1 VSISPNVTCVNS
13 RNATR
18 LDEYSV
24 EGYRVSYAGT
34 YRCSCQGWARAGSC
48 AHIAAVRHHR
58 NETTP
63 RRLKLRAIIVKPAPR
78 LTVELDAQ
86 ALERACREHEA
97 RNRAWDQIYG
107 REQLAAE

>member
-1 VSISPNVTCVNS
+1 VSISPSISSVNNC
-13 RNATR
+13 NANR
-18 LDEYSV
+18 LAEYSV

-34 YRCSCQGWARAGSC
+34 YRCSCQEWVRAGSC

-58 NETTP
+58 NATTP

-97 RNRAWDQIYG
+97 RNRVWDQIYG
-107 REQLAAE
+107 LEQVAE